1 LFRYKL
7 LGFSQASV
15 TAGLIGGRLGNK
27 GGVAISLKLE
37 GTTFLF
43 LNVHL
48 AGAFLV
54 MRQLWNQLLNYV
66 AAHEEKVALRISNLT
81 KIKVK
86 VSSMLGADSQ
96 ASTG

>member
-1 LFRYKL
+1 VNLASIRTILKHTL

-43 LNVHL
+43 LNAHL
-48 AGAFLV
+48 AGASLV
-54 MRQLWNQLLNYV
+54 MGQVWDHLPNYV
-66 AAHEEKVALRISNLT
+66 AAHEDKVALRISNLT

-86 VSSMLGADSQ
+86 IVHAY
-96 ASTG
+96 